1 MEQQLAF
8 VHGPIIDHV
17 EVLDLEVL
25 SDVAC
30 HPDVVNPE
38 EFDLGGGFDDG
49 GGSARGG
56 DVDPAGAVRGI
67 EFGLHCWV
75 PGNVFVGGEPLA
87 AGVSLKEKSV

>member
-1 MEQQLAF
+1 MEQQLALA
-8 VHGPIIDHV
+8 HGPVLDQV

-38 EFDLGGGFDDG
+38 ELDLGGGFDDG
-49 GGSARGG
+49 SGSARVG

-67 EFGLHCWV
+67 ELALYCWV
-75 PGNVFVGGEPLA
+75 PGNVLVRGEPLA
-87 AGVSLKEKSV
+87 VWVSLKERSV